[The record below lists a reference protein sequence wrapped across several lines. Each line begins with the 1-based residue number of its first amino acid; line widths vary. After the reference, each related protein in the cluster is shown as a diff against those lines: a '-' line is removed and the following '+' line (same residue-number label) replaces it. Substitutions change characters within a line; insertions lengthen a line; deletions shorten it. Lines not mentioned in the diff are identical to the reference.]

1 MPFSALQRPSVP
13 GEIDLNPEV
22 GILTLTFNVDIE
34 VTWVALSATLFFFY
48 VGSLLLLVFAAN
60 WIWICDMVGYGR
72 LKEFEGHW
80 APSLLLV
87 FDVFFVQSAVH
98 VMPMASSTPICHRS
112 RWLSIAGHQFANAWM
127 YSNYMLS
134 SNWRTWIEHAGFGK
148 PIIDLSGFVD
158 HYCVSINADH
168 MSMFRRYTTIFT
180 SYCRC

>member
-34 VTWVALSATLFFFY
+34 VTWVALSATLFFFTWAACCCWC
-48 VGSLLLLVFAAN
+48 LLQIEYEYA
-60 WIWICDMVGYGR
+60 IWLGM
-72 LKEFEGHW
+72 EGWRNSKVTGHRASCW
-80 APSLLLV
+80 FLM
-87 FDVFFVQSAVH
+87 FFFVQSAVH